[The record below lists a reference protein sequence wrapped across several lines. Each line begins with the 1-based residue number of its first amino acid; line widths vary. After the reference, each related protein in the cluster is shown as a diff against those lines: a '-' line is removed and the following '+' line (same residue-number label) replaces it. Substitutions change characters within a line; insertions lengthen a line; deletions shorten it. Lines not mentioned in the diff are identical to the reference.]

1 MDPSLEANM
10 PDRKTLTDI
19 SSTSWEHPAD
29 RAALNAL
36 RALPMFDEVVKKVVG
51 FFGDRGVRQLFLANA
66 VRIGPSQRPAL
77 HALYEEVL
85 ETMDCPIRPH
95 LYVTQTPEANAGAI
109 GFNEPF
115 IVINSGTLAL
125 LNREEQRFV
134 LAHEVGHVMSGH
146 VVYRTLAAILILV
159 GLRGLPFLAGL
170 AILPLQVA
178 LLEWYRKS
186 ELSADRAGLL
196 GSQSRDDTLM
206 SFLKFAGGAGSDD
219 TINLDEFMKQAAEY
233 ETNAGAWDTV
243 MKVLNT
249 VFREHPFNTVRAAEL
264 QRWIESGAYAAVIN
278 GEYAKRSDPST
289 ERPLHQDF
297 AYAAGYYGDEM
308 RAAVGKLGDVFD
320 RAKGAFDDAFKGA
333 RR

>member
-1 MDPSLEANM
+1 M
-10 PDRKTLTDI
+10 PDRKVLTDI

-36 RALPMFDEVVKKVVG
+36 RALPLFDDVVRKVVG
-51 FFGDRGVRQLFLANA
+51 FFGDTGVRQLFLANA
-66 VRIGPSQRPAL
+66 VLIGPNQRPGL
-77 HALYEEVL
+77 NELYEEVL
-85 ETMDCPIRPH
+85 ATMNCPTRPQ
-95 LYVTQTPEANAGAI
+95 LYVTQTPEANAGAV

-115 IVINSGTLAL
+115 IVINSGTLGL

-146 VVYRTLAAILILV
+146 VIYRTLAAILILV
-159 GLRGLPFLAGL
+159 GLRGLPFLAGIAL
-170 AILPLQVA
+170 LPIQVA
-178 LLEWYRKS
+178 LFEWYRKS

-206 SFLKFAGGAGSDD
+206 SFLKFAGGGSGDD
-219 TINLDEFMKQAAEY
+219 KISLDEFMKQAAQY
-233 ETNAGAWDTV
+233 ETQGGAWDTV

-264 QRWIESGAYAAVIN
+264 QRWIDGGAYDKILA

-289 ERPLHQDF
+289 ERPLNQDF
-297 AYAAGYYGDEM
+297 SDAAGYYGDQAREAM
-308 RAAVGKLGDVFD
+308 GKIGDVFD
-320 RAKGAFDDAFKGA
+320 RAKGAFDDAFKGG

>member
-1 MDPSLEANM
+1 M
-10 PDRKTLTDI
+10 PDRKILTDI
-19 SSTSWEHPAD
+19 SSTTWEHPAD

-36 RALPMFDEVVKKVVG
+36 RALPLFDEVVRKVVG
-51 FFGDRGVRQLFLANA
+51 FFGDTGVRQLFLANA
-66 VRIGPSQRPAL
+66 VLIGPNQRPGL
-77 HALYEEVL
+77 NELYEEVL
-85 ETMDCPIRPH
+85 QTMNCPKRPE
-95 LYVTQTPEANAGAI
+95 LYVTQTPEANAGAV

-146 VVYRTLAAILILV
+146 VIYRTLAAILLLV
-159 GLRGLPFLAGL
+159 GLRGLPFLAGIAL
-170 AILPLQVA
+170 LPIQVA
-178 LLEWYRKS
+178 LFEWYRKS

-206 SFLKFAGGAGSDD
+206 SFLKFAGGGSGEDK
-219 TINLDEFMKQAAEY
+219 ISLDEFMKQAAQY
-233 ETNAGAWDTV
+233 ETQGGAWDTV

-264 QRWIESGAYAAVIN
+264 QRWIESGAYDKVLA
-278 GEYAKRSDPST
+278 GEYAKRSDQSSK
-289 ERPLHQDF
+289 RDLHEDF
-297 AYAAGYYGDEM
+297 SDARGYYGDQA
-308 RAAVGKLGDVFD
+308 RAAASKLGDVFD
-320 RAKGAFDDAFKGA
+320 RAKGAFDDAFKGG

>member
-1 MDPSLEANM
+1 MT
-10 PDRKTLTDI
+10 DRKTLTDI
-19 SSTSWEHPAD
+19 ASTAWEHPAD

-36 RALPMFDEVVKKVVG
+36 RALPMFDEVVRKVVG
-51 FFGDRGVRQLFLANA
+51 FFGDTGVRQIFLANA
-66 VRIGPSQRPAL
+66 VRIGPDQRPGL
-77 HALYEEVL
+77 NELYEEVL
-85 ETMDCPIRPH
+85 ATLDCRQRPQ
-95 LYVTQTPEANAGAI
+95 LYVTQTPEANAGAV

-115 IVINSGTLAL
+115 IVINSGTLLL

-159 GLRGLPFLAGL
+159 GLRGLPFLAEI
-170 AILPLQVA
+170 AVLPIQVA

-196 GSQSRDDTLM
+196 GSQSPSDTMM
-206 SFLKFAGGAGSDD
+206 SFLKFAGGGAGEDKID
-219 TINLDEFMKQAAEY
+219 LDAFMRQATEY
-233 ETNAGAWDTV
+233 ESQTGAWETV

-249 VFREHPFNTVRAAEL
+249 AFRQHPFHTVRAAEL
-264 QRWIESGAYAAVIN
+264 QRWIDAGTYGAII
-278 GEYAKRSDPST
+278 GGDYAKRSDTPA
-289 ERPLHQDF
+289 PDLNQDF
-297 AYAAGYYGDEM
+297 SDAAGYYGDQA
-308 RAAVGKLGDVFD
+308 RAAVGRLSDVLD

>member
-1 MDPSLEANM
+1 M
-10 PDRKTLTDI
+10 PDRKILTDI
-19 SSTSWEHPAD
+19 ASTAWEHPAD

-36 RALPMFDEVVKKVVG
+36 RALPLFDEVVRKVVG
-51 FFGDRGVRQLFLANA
+51 FFGDTGVRQLFLANA
-66 VRIGPSQRPAL
+66 VRVGPNQRPGL
-77 HALYEEVL
+77 HELYEEVL
-85 ETMDCPIRPH
+85 QTMNCPTHPP

-159 GLRGLPFLAGL
+159 GLRGLPFLAGIAL
-170 AILPLQVA
+170 LPIQVA
-178 LLEWYRKS
+178 LFEWYRKS

-206 SFLKFAGGAGSDD
+206 SFLKFAGGAPGEDKID
-219 TINLDEFMKQAAEY
+219 LAEFMRQAAEY
-233 ETNAGAWDTV
+233 ETQGGAWDTV
-243 MKVLNT
+243 MKVINT

-264 QRWIESGAYAAVIN
+264 NRWIESGAYETILA

-289 ERPLHQDF
+289 ARDLNQDF
-297 AYAAGYYGDEM
+297 ADAASYYGAQA
-308 RAAVGKLGDVFD
+308 RAAVGKLGDVVD
-320 RAKGAFDDAFKGA
+320 RARGAFEDAFRGGQ
-333 RR
+333 R

>member
-1 MDPSLEANM
+1 MT
-10 PDRKTLTDI
+10 DRKILTDI
-19 SSTSWEHPAD
+19 ASTAWEHPAD

-36 RALPMFDEVVKKVVG
+36 RALPMFDEVVRKVVG
-51 FFGDRGVRQLFLANA
+51 FFGDTGVRQIFLANA
-66 VRIGPSQRPAL
+66 VRVGPDQRPGL
-77 HALYEEVL
+77 NELYEEVL
-85 ETMDCPIRPH
+85 ATLNCPQRPQ
-95 LYVTQTPEANAGAI
+95 LYVTQTPEANAGAV

-115 IVINSGTLAL
+115 IVINSGTLLL

-159 GLRGLPFLAGL
+159 GLRGLPFLAEL
-170 AILPLQVA
+170 AVLPIQVA

-196 GSQSRDDTLM
+196 GSQSPTDTMM
-206 SFLKFAGGAGSDD
+206 SFLKFAGGGAGEDKID
-219 TINLDEFMKQAAEY
+219 LDAFMRQAAEY
-233 ETNAGAWDTV
+233 ETQSGAWETV

-249 VFREHPFNTVRAAEL
+249 AFRQHPFHTVRAAEL
-264 QRWIESGAYAAVIN
+264 QQWIDGGTYGKIVG
-278 GEYAKRSDPST
+278 GEYPRRSDAP
-289 ERPLHQDF
+289 PPDLNQDF
-297 AYAAGYYGDEM
+297 SDAAGYYGDQA
-308 RAAVGKLGDVFD
+308 RAAVGKLTDVLG

>member
-1 MDPSLEANM
+1 M
-10 PDRKTLTDI
+10 PDRKILTDI
-19 SSTSWEHPAD
+19 SSTAWEHPAD

-36 RALPMFDEVVKKVVG
+36 RALPMFDEVVRKVVG
-51 FFGDRGVRQLFLANA
+51 FFGDAGVRQLFLANA
-66 VRIGPSQRPAL
+66 VRVGPNQRPGL
-77 HALYEEVL
+77 NELYEEVL
-85 ETMDCPIRPH
+85 QTMNVSTRPQ

-115 IVINSGTLAL
+115 IVINSGALAL

-170 AILPLQVA
+170 MLLPLQVA
-178 LLEWYRKS
+178 LFEWYRKS

-206 SFLKFAGGAGSDD
+206 SFLKFAGGGAGGDKID
-219 TINLDEFMKQAAEY
+219 LGEFMKQAAEY
-233 ETNAGAWDTV
+233 ETQGSAWDTV
-243 MKVLNT
+243 MKVVNT

-264 QRWIESGAYAAVIN
+264 QRWIEGGSYDRILAGD
-278 GEYAKRSDPST
+278 YAKRADAAK
-289 ERPLHQDF
+289 ERDLNQDF
-297 AYAAGYYGDEM
+297 SDAAGYYGDQA
-308 RAAVGKLGDVFD
+308 RAAVGKLGDVID
-320 RAKGAFDDAFKGA
+320 RARGAFEDAFKGGQ
-333 RR
+333 R